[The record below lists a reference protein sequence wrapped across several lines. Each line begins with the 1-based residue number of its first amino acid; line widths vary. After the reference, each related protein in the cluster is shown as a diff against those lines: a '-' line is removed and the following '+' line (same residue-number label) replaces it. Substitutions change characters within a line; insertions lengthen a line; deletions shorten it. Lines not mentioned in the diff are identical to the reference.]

1 MILEL
6 FSSALNSKRD
16 SILTNLIK
24 DNKINKLNIIGRP
37 GSGKTTLSKKL
48 RKELKTDLLNI
59 DSLFEEFKEDSLIK
73 EIIVNKL
80 TVSKKII
87 IDGTYVSLL
96 NPERIGNTDL
106 FVFVNSSILN
116 SIFKVTR
123 RAILGQN
130 EYKNEKL
137 SLRLMKQILLFERKK
152 ALIESRVERNK
163 IYYY

>member
-1 MILEL
+1 MSSKDYLIQDES
-6 FSSALNSKRD
+6 FSL
-16 SILTNLIK
+16 LINFISENNF
-24 DNKINKLNIIGRP
+24 NKINLVGRP
-37 GSGKTTLSKKL
+37 GSGKTNLSKKL

-73 EIIVNKL
+73 DIIVNKL
-80 TVSKKII
+80 TASKKII

-96 NPERIGNTDL
+96 NPERISNTDL

-130 EYKNEKL
+130 KYKKEKL

-163 IYYY
+163 IYY

>member
-1 MILEL
+1 MSSKDYLIRDES
-6 FSSALNSKRD
+6 FSL
-16 SILTNLIK
+16 LINFISENNF
-24 DNKINKLNIIGRP
+24 NKINLVGRP

-48 RKELKTDLLNI
+48 RNKLKTDLLNI

-80 TVSKKII
+80 TASKKII

-106 FVFVNSSILN
+106 FIFVNSSILN

-130 EYKNEKL
+130 KYKNEKL

>member
-16 SILTNLIK
+16 SLLTNLIK

-37 GSGKTTLSKKL
+37 GSGKTKISKKL
-48 RKELKTDLLNI
+48 RRELETDLLNI
-59 DSLFEEFKEDSLIK
+59 DSLYEEIKDDFQIK

-80 TVSKKII
+80 TASKKII

-96 NPERIGNTDL
+96 TPQRIDNTDL
-106 FVFVNSSILN
+106 FVIVNSTILN

-130 EYKNEKL
+130 KYKNEKL

>member
-1 MILEL
+1 MSSKDYLIQDES
-6 FSSALNSKRD
+6 FSL
-16 SILTNLIK
+16 LINFISENNF
-24 DNKINKLNIIGRP
+24 NKINLVGRP
-37 GSGKTTLSKKL
+37 GSGKTNLSKKL

-73 EIIVNKL
+73 DIIVNKL
-80 TVSKKII
+80 TASKKII

-106 FVFVNSSILN
+106 FVFVKSSILN

-130 EYKNEKL
+130 KYKNEKL

-152 ALIESRVERNK
+152 ALIESRIERNK

>member
-16 SILTNLIK
+16 SLLTNLIK

-37 GSGKTTLSKKL
+37 GSGKTKISKKL
-48 RKELKTDLLNI
+48 RRELETDLLNI
-59 DSLFEEFKEDSLIK
+59 DSLYEEIKDDFQIK

-80 TVSKKII
+80 TASKKII

-96 NPERIGNTDL
+96 TPQRIDNTDL
-106 FVFVNSSILN
+106 FVIVNSSILN

-130 EYKNEKL
+130 KYKNEKL

-152 ALIESRVERNK
+152 ALIESRIERNK

>member
-1 MILEL
+1 MKL
-6 FSSALNSKRD
+6 FDYSINDKRNS
-16 SILTNLIK
+16 LIIK
-24 DNKINKLNIIGRP
+24 FINDKKINKLNIVGRP
-37 GSGKTTLSKKL
+37 GSGKTTISNKL
-48 RKELKTDLLNI
+48 KKELKTDLLNI
-59 DSLFEEFKEDSLIK
+59 DSLFEEFKEDSQIK
-73 EIIVNKL
+73 DIIVNKL
-80 TVSKKII
+80 TASKKII

-130 EYKNEKL
+130 KYKNEKL
-137 SLRLMKQILLFERKK
+137 SLRLIKQILLFERKK

>member
-1 MILEL
+1 M
-6 FSSALNSKRD
+6 NSKD
-16 SILTNLIK
+16 YLIK
-24 DNKINKLNIIGRP
+24 DESFSLLINFISENNFNKINLVGRP

-80 TVSKKII
+80 TASKKII

-96 NPERIGNTDL
+96 NPERIGSTDL
-106 FVFVNSSILN
+106 FIFVNSSILN

-123 RAILGQN
+123 RSILGQSK
-130 EYKNEKL
+130 YKNEKL

>member
-16 SILTNLIK
+16 SLLTNLIK

-37 GSGKTTLSKKL
+37 GSGKTKISKKL
-48 RKELKTDLLNI
+48 RRELETDLLNI
-59 DSLFEEFKEDSLIK
+59 DSLYEEIKDDFQIK

-80 TVSKKII
+80 TASKKII

-96 NPERIGNTDL
+96 TPQRIDNTDL
-106 FVFVNSSILN
+106 FVIVNSSILN

-123 RAILGQN
+123 RSILGQSK
-130 EYKNEKL
+130 YKNEKL

-152 ALIESRVERNK
+152 AMIESRVERNK

>member
-1 MILEL
+1 M
-6 FSSALNSKRD
+6 NSKK
-16 SILTNLIK
+16 NLIHCGRYSSL
-24 DNKINKLNIIGRP
+24 INFLFKNNFKSINIIGCP
-37 GSGKTTLSKKL
+37 GSGKTTISKKL
-48 RKELKTDLLNI
+48 KKDLSTDLLNI
-59 DSLFEEFKEDSLIK
+59 DSLFEEFKEDSQIK
-73 EIIVNKL
+73 DIIVNKL
-80 TVSKKII
+80 TASKKII

-130 EYKNEKL
+130 KYKNEKL
-137 SLRLMKQILLFERKK
+137 SLRLLKQILLFERKK

>member
-1 MILEL
+1 MKL
-6 FSSALNSKRD
+6 FDYSLNEERNSS
-16 SILTNLIK
+16 IIK
-24 DNKINKLNIIGRP
+24 FINDKKINKLNIVGRP
-37 GSGKTTLSKKL
+37 GSGKTTISNKL
-48 RKELKTDLLNI
+48 KKELKTELLNI
-59 DSLFEEFKEDSLIK
+59 DSLFEEFKEDSQIK
-73 EIIVNKL
+73 DIIVNKL
-80 TVSKKII
+80 TASKKII

-123 RAILGQN
+123 RSILGQSK
-130 EYKNEKL
+130 YKNEKL

>member
-1 MILEL
+1 MKESI
-6 FSSALNSKRD
+6 
-16 SILTNLIK
+16 SILVKFIRENNF
-24 DNKINKLNIIGRP
+24 NKINLVGRP
-37 GSGKTTLSKKL
+37 GSGKTNLSKKL
-48 RKELKTDLLNI
+48 KKELETDLLNI
-59 DSLFEEFKEDSLIK
+59 DSLFEEFKEDSQIK
-73 EIIVNKL
+73 DIIVNKL
-80 TVSKKII
+80 TASKKII

-96 NPERIGNTDL
+96 NSERIGNTDL

-123 RAILGQN
+123 RAILAQN

>member
-1 MILEL
+1 MSSKDYLIQDES
-6 FSSALNSKRD
+6 FSL
-16 SILTNLIK
+16 LINFISENNF
-24 DNKINKLNIIGRP
+24 NKINLVGRP
-37 GSGKTTLSKKL
+37 GSGKTNLSKKL

-73 EIIVNKL
+73 DIIVNKL
-80 TVSKKII
+80 TASKKII

-130 EYKNEKL
+130 KYKKEKL

-152 ALIESRVERNK
+152 ALIESRIERNK

>member
-1 MILEL
+1 MSSKDYLIQDES
-6 FSSALNSKRD
+6 FSL
-16 SILTNLIK
+16 LINFISENNF
-24 DNKINKLNIIGRP
+24 NKINLVGRP
-37 GSGKTTLSKKL
+37 GSGKTNLSKKL

-73 EIIVNKL
+73 DIIVNKL
-80 TVSKKII
+80 TASKKII

-96 NPERIGNTDL
+96 NPERISNTDL

-130 EYKNEKL
+130 KYKKEKL

>member
-16 SILTNLIK
+16 SKLTNLII

-37 GSGKTTLSKKL
+37 GSGKTTISKKL
-48 RKELKTDLLNI
+48 SREFETDLLNI
-59 DSLFEEFKEDSLIK
+59 DSLYEDCKKDSQIK
-73 EIIVNKL
+73 EIIFNKL
-80 TVSKKII
+80 TTSKKIV

-96 NPERIGNTDL
+96 NPERIDNTDL
-106 FVFVNSSILN
+106 FVFINSSIIH
-116 SIFKVTR
+116 STFRVIR

-130 EYKNEKL
+130 QYKNERL

-152 ALIESRVERNK
+152 AFIESKVERNK

>member
-16 SILTNLIK
+16 SLLTNLIK

-37 GSGKTTLSKKL
+37 GSGKTKISKKL
-48 RKELKTDLLNI
+48 RRELETDLLNI
-59 DSLFEEFKEDSLIK
+59 DSLYEEIKDDFQIK

-80 TVSKKII
+80 TASKKII

-96 NPERIGNTDL
+96 TPQRIDNTDL
-106 FVFVNSSILN
+106 FVIVNSSILN

-130 EYKNEKL
+130 KYKNEKL

-152 ALIESRVERNK
+152 AMIESRVERNK

>member
-1 MILEL
+1 MKESI
-6 FSSALNSKRD
+6 
-16 SILTNLIK
+16 SILVKFIRENNF
-24 DNKINKLNIIGRP
+24 NKINLVGRP
-37 GSGKTTLSKKL
+37 GSGKTNLSKKL
-48 RKELKTDLLNI
+48 KKELETDLLNI
-59 DSLFEEFKEDSLIK
+59 DSLFEEFKEDSQIK
-73 EIIVNKL
+73 DIIVNKL
-80 TVSKKII
+80 TASKKII

-123 RAILGQN
+123 RAILAQN